1 MTKGQS
7 FRIYKL
13 DKMNMVGFLEDK
25 FPVVRQAKEEIRM
38 KNIGSPIQIISPV
51 GTPAKRKRGPS
62 QHSPISPN
70 KRVILGRK
78 NQLIRMM
85 KRSGTEHLLKSRY
98 IRIN

>member
-7 FRIYKL
+7 FRMYKL

-25 FPVVRQAKEEIRM
+25 FPVVRQAKEEIRL
-38 KNIGSPIQIISPV
+38 KNIASPIQIIPPI
-51 GTPAKRKRGPS
+51 GKHTKRGPS
-62 QHSPISPN
+62 QLTPT

-85 KRSGTEHLLKSRY
+85 KKSDTEHLLKSRY
-98 IRIN
+98 VRIN

>member
-1 MTKGQS
+1 
-7 FRIYKL
+7 
-13 DKMNMVGFLEDK
+13 MNMVGFLEDK

-51 GTPAKRKRGPS
+51 GKLTKRG
-62 QHSPISPN
+62 QHTHTSISPN

>member
-1 MTKGQS
+1 
-7 FRIYKL
+7 
-13 DKMNMVGFLEDK
+13 MNMVGFLEDK

-51 GTPAKRKRGPS
+51 GKLTKRG
-62 QHSPISPN
+62 QHTSISPN